1 MLTGQPYQIRVPS
14 KTLDCKRCGK
24 PFKAYHSK
32 IVRGRAKYCSKACA
46 DVELLFKKGQH
57 ASPCTEI
64 KKGVPLPEYIRSKQ
78 IGKTP
83 WNYKGFT
90 YNDQGYKLV
99 HAPKHKYADKDG
111 NVREHRIVVEKV
123 IGRELHTFEV
133 VHHINEIRDDNSIEN
148 LMVFRSNAAH
158 LRYHRGLPVADS
170 DITFKGVMTNA
181 TK

>member
-1 MLTGQPYQIRVPS
+1 MSTGHPCHIRVPS

-32 IVRGRAKYCSKACA
+32 IVRGRAKYCSKACS
-46 DVELLFKKGQH
+46 DKSFIGKHFSPSTEL
-57 ASPCTEI
+57 
-64 KKGVPLPEYIRSKQ
+64 KKGVNPPHP
-78 IGKTP
+78 IGDYARGKKP
-83 WNYKGFT
+83 WNYKGFWR
-90 YNDQGYKLV
+90 NDQGYKIV
-99 HAPKHKYADKDG
+99 NG
-111 NVREHRIVVEKV
+111 RVREHRLVVEKV

-133 VHHINEIRDDNSIEN
+133 VHHVNEIRDDNRIEN
-148 LMVFRSNAAH
+148 LMVFRSNTAH